1 MRLVAIT
8 GLLFAAFFFFAI
20 MPLIVPCARLAHAK
34 TFHTSLMWKVKVL
47 TLLRQFTTSGS
58 CVAIYAHTSGA

>member
-1 MRLVAIT
+1 
-8 GLLFAAFFFFAI
+8 

-58 CVAIYAHTSGA
+58 CVVIYVRTSGA